1 MTIPCDKV
9 PVFESIRTIVL
20 SLCPCWKMS
29 SYPDVWT
36 LTLSLK
42 EIKLIKCTCT
52 LKSLNI
58 LVYITH

>member
-9 PVFESIRTIVL
+9 LVFESIWTIVL

-29 SYPDVWT
+29 SYPDVWA

-58 LVYITH
+58 LVYITQ